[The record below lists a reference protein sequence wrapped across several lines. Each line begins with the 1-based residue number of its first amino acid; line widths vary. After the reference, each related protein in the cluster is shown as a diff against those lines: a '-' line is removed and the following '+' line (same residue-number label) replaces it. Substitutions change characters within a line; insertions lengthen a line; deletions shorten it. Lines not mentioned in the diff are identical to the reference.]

1 MIRTG
6 DVLVNPVTGE
16 QLRFV
21 KTARDTDGRS
31 IELEVT
37 VEPHG
42 SVAAAHMHPRQTERF
57 EIVSGTVGFRI
68 GRKTIEAHAGDAV
81 VVEPGTAHKF
91 WNAGEEQAVFR
102 TVISPALSFERLIE
116 TMFALAADGKT
127 NRKGMPNPFRLAV
140 IAKAHFGDVQ
150 LPFPPE
156 WMQRAGLALGSPL
169 GRLLGYGPTYDPA
182 RIGEALPAGA

>member
-116 TMFALAADGKT
+116 TMFALAADGK
-127 NRKGMPNPFRLAV
+127 PLASIQRLIRTA
-140 IAKAHFGDVQ
+140 
-150 LPFPPE
+150 
-156 WMQRAGLALGSPL
+156 RAGGVGDEGLYRILDL
-169 GRLLGYGPTYDPA
+169 
-182 RIGEALPAGA
+182 RIGLTGRRRVVDELRDGNEAPALRALASASG